1 MREALATF
9 ERLDAGPASDAAA
22 VELRRR
28 GVRVGPRR
36 GRSAGE
42 PGNPSGL
49 TDRELEVMRL
59 VAAGFTNPQIAAAL
73 YISRKTAE
81 HHVSSI
87 LVKLGVSLTHRGGDG
102 GRAPRARATVTG
114 SGRHEAVH
122 EIVSPSRWVKWGR
135 CPMCGTADRL
145 MIAA

>member
-1 MREALATF
+1 MRWSDAGDTASLREALATF
-9 ERLDAGPASDAAA
+9 ERLDAVPAADAAA

-28 GVRVGPRR
+28 GVRVGSRR
-36 GRSAGE
+36 GRTAGE

-49 TDRELEVMRL
+49 TDRELEVVRL

-87 LVKLGVSLTHRGGDG
+87 LVKLGVSSRTEAATAAVRL
-102 GRAPRARATVTG
+102 ALVPR
-114 SGRHEAVH
+114 
-122 EIVSPSRWVKWGR
+122 
-135 CPMCGTADRL
+135 
-145 MIAA
+145 